1 MSKKPHGTGLHKY
14 KSSME
19 GGDSEEGSS
28 GKGAHKGK
36 SAKGVKH
43 AHKWS
48 KLDDGQGADGGAES
62 SDGDSESS
70 DGDDDNS
77 DDVGVYGHAADE
89 NDFEGDIEG
98 DEEGDY
104 DDGDEEA
111 DDESGRGH
119 GNAYSRGSV
128 RGYDVE
134 IARAPK
140 DQKAP
145 AQVDDRLWSGG
156 KAQFQKVPEA
166 TSDQQFMGTVDNRL
180 WPEKA
185 LSEMGATVHAARFQ
199 PAQAKRTAIDAR
211 KWYDTLIKAV
221 VLASHGTAAF
231 QA

>member
-14 KSSME
+14 TSTME
-19 GGDSEEGSS
+19 DGDSEEGSS

-48 KLDDGQGADGGAES
+48 KLDNGKDGDVES
-62 SDGDSESS
+62 AVEDSESS
-70 DGDDDNS
+70 DGGADDSADAGF
-77 DDVGVYGHAADE
+77 DGHDADE
-89 NDFEGDIEG
+89 VGMEG
-98 DEEGDY
+98 DEEGD
-104 DDGDEEA
+104 DMEGDDEDGDEET
-111 DDESGRGH
+111 DGGSGRGRGH
-119 GNAYSRGSV
+119 GNAY

-140 DQKAP
+140 AQKAP

-156 KAQFQKVPEA
+156 KAQFEKVTEA
-166 TSDQQFMGTVDNRL
+166 TSEQFAGTVDNRL

-185 LSEMGATVHAARFQ
+185 LSEMGNVHAARFQ
-199 PAQAKRTAIDAR
+199 PAQAKRAAIFDAL
-211 KWYDTLIKAV
+211 WYDTLIKAV
-221 VLASHGTAAF
+221 VLASHGTAAS